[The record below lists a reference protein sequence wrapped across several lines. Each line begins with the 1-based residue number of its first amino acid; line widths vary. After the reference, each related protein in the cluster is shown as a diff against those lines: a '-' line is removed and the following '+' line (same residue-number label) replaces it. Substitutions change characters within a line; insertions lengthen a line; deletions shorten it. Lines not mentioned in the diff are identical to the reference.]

1 MKILLSFLADTE
13 LRIHFIQN
21 KEDIS
26 STVNRLVTAKLPITD
41 ADLSVKVET
50 QHNENKQN
58 PGIYDLKFC
67 SLLLQFFLAKVNP
80 TVKMSLVVTSEK

>member
-13 LRIHFIQN
+13 LKIHFVQK

-26 STVNRLVTAKLPITD
+26 SIVNRLVTAKLPIAD

-50 QHNENKQN
+50 QHTENRQN
-58 PGIYDLKFC
+58 PGIYDFDFC
-67 SLLLQFFLAKVNP
+67 NL
-80 TVKMSLVVTSEK
+80 